1 MFDVR
6 FRESF
11 CITIIA
17 AKFGYV
23 DCITIK
29 KSVGAISGVQE
40 TLIVDGRQ
48 YRISK
53 FLGIPFEES
62 TAGENRFHKPL
73 PNAPFSSTFDATQN
87 PMACFP
93 SHLGGEI
100 KYGKYVNFTEDC
112 LNLNVFV
119 PHTFEKNV
127 SLPVMIWI
135 YGGSFV
141 EGAAAI
147 YPGEGISAFGEVI
160 VVTVNYRLG
169 MFGFIQSADGKLPG
183 NQGLWDQHLGIK
195 WVHDNILAFTGNP
208 KDVTIFG
215 KSAGGASVIFQS
227 LYPGN
232 RGFFQRVIA
241 QSGSALAYWAV
252 HATPN
257 AEPLIAKK
265 GCERAPD
272 PVKCLRALTPRQLQ
286 DDDTSAWQP
295 VIDRDFLLASPQ
307 EIIFGNSSHTQNA
320 RNFFA
325 SLDLMTGANNF
336 DGAVYFR
343 DVWPFIFKTTDMNTF
358 NLTRGQFTGIAIPS
372 IIADA
377 IKPKNHNIASIMG
390 KLLDFEYTDWQLPN
404 DSTTLLFSL
413 TNMSNDVGFFY
424 PVVSTVKG
432 HAALRKGKTY
442 LYQLSAVP
450 TTHTLQTPN
459 WIQGSNHADDIQ
471 YVFGYP
477 LYAGPRST
485 GNYTEEERR
494 LARGMVTMWTN
505 FAKSGDPN
513 QSEDARR
520 FTNATWAEYDLNSQ
534 SFLHFTNQGAL
545 PGSRFEA
552 RRMQLWLDL
561 IPTIALME
569 TPQALG
575 TGTVHV
581 PEIIIGK

>member
-11 CITIIA
+11 CITITA
-17 AKFGYV
+17 AMFGYV

-29 KSVGAISGVQE
+29 TPVGAMSGVQE

-53 FLGIPFEES
+53 FLGILFAES
-62 TAGENRFHKPL
+62 TAGVNRFHKPM

-119 PHTFEKNV
+119 SHTFEKNV

-141 EGAAAI
+141 EGATAI

-169 MFGFIQSADGKLPG
+169 IFGFIQNVDGKLPG

-195 WVHDNILAFTGNP
+195 WVHDNILAFIGNP
-208 KDVTIFG
+208 NDVTIFG
-215 KSAGGASVIFQS
+215 KSADGASIIFQS

-257 AEPLIAKK
+257 EEPFIAKK

-272 PVKCLRALTPRQLQ
+272 SVKCLRALTPRQLQ
-286 DDDTSAWQP
+286 DDDTSAWKP
-295 VIDRDFLLASPQ
+295 IIDRDFLISSPQ
-307 EIIFGNSSHTQNA
+307 EIIFSHTERA
-320 RNFFA
+320 KF
-325 SLDLMTGANNF
+325 LC
-336 DGAVYFR
+336 
-343 DVWPFIFKTTDMNTF
+343 IF
-358 NLTRGQFTGIAIPS
+358 GP
-372 IIADA
+372 
-377 IKPKNHNIASIMG
+377 
-390 KLLDFEYTDWQLPN
+390 YDW
-404 DSTTLLFSL
+404 
-413 TNMSNDVGFFY
+413 
-424 PVVSTVKG
+424 
-432 HAALRKGKTY
+432 RK
-442 LYQLSAVP
+442 
-450 TTHTLQTPN
+450 
-459 WIQGSNHADDIQ
+459 
-471 YVFGYP
+471 
-477 LYAGPRST
+477 
-485 GNYTEEERR
+485 
-494 LARGMVTMWTN
+494 
-505 FAKSGDPN
+505 
-513 QSEDARR
+513 
-520 FTNATWAEYDLNSQ
+520 
-534 SFLHFTNQGAL
+534 
-545 PGSRFEA
+545 
-552 RRMQLWLDL
+552 
-561 IPTIALME
+561 
-569 TPQALG
+569 
-575 TGTVHV
+575 
-581 PEIIIGK
+581 